1 MEILTDRV
9 RVQKLLESKPHLR
22 NNDNKLIANLFYQ
35 EVKSK
40 GDNPESASALSFI
53 TDFSEGKIIN
63 PQSVI
68 RLRCKL
74 QEEFP
79 HLRGHVWEARHKEE
93 PKVIRD
99 INTIGNE

>member
-1 MEILTDRV
+1 MEILIDRV

-35 EVKSK
+35 DVKSK
-40 GDNPESASALSFI
+40 GENPKTASALSFI
-53 TDFSEGKIIN
+53 TDFSEGKITN
-63 PQSVI
+63 PQSAI
-68 RLRCKL
+68 RLRRKL

-93 PKVIRD
+93 PKVVKD
-99 INTIGNE
+99 LNTINNE